1 MHKNR
6 LIAAIFCVLLFSATA
21 HADTLFVSE
30 KVTQPGNG
38 NSWATA
44 FKTLTLALKTAQSG
58 DQIWV
63 AEGMYTPTN
72 TNDRNASFHLKSGVE
87 VIGGFSGVET
97 ELKKR
102 DIKKHP
108 TVLSGD
114 IGQPG
119 IPDDNVFHVVVGA
132 NNAVLNGFTITGGYS
147 LNTAWT
153 GDKTLTAQT
162 LTAGPQPGF
171 GAGILNYQA
180 SPEIRNCTFQDNHA
194 LMGGA
199 AYNMTAT
206 SDNPTAKPA
215 TSPKFSDCTFW
226 QNSALAHG
234 GGVVNEMQ
242 TAPLF
247 VSCVFDS
254 NIADIT
260 GGGMFNDFGAAP
272 MLLNSIFRN
281 NEAENGGGMANE
293 GGSTPIMYYSTLTG
307 NRSLKNGPAIYQ
319 GAGAP
324 NTTVLTKSVVWDNE
338 CECKDTR
345 FFNGEKSVVKV
356 QDSVIQNGYKGK
368 SVFRANPGLD
378 RKSETMLNVGYK
390 TNGHRFRA
398 SKLEY
403 RIKDIDRF
411 EVIKNLPPYEA
422 KYTASVD
429 QKLLD
434 TMNAP
439 VAAPAPKVS
448 AAPKVAPAPKP
459 IVEPIITA
467 PAPKAAP
474 TPKSVTEAPATPA
487 AKVAPVAIVPV
498 AATPS
503 TISKSVSPV
512 QEKKVTPVAPQKEPE
527 NLALLAPTPSLLD
540 TQPTPTKPGRK
551 PNIEALMLSMD
562 MDGNGCITI
571 NEATGEMQQKF
582 WRMDLNGDNCL
593 SKKEITRASGQTK
606 RPQQPVTQ
614 ATVPTQTSTA
624 ALAPPKQAP
633 AQQPKTIAPTP
644 PPAPV
649 IVPKQTAKA
658 VNDSNGYTLFAP
670 MGSKDTLLVDMQGKT
685 VKTWHGKDQS
695 SGAVY
700 LLNNGNLL
708 RCVSPGK
715 GEVRTPFIG
724 KDVTG
729 GIIQEVS
736 PRGQIVWEYTYVS
749 NKVRQHHDI
758 APLPNGNV
766 LLLAWELKNE
776 SDIEAVG
783 GSVRNHPDGK
793 IWAEHIVEIRKSG
806 PRSGYIVWEWHAWD
820 HLIQNANQSAPNF
833 ANPVRLPQRIDINYN
848 PSRRP
853 EWLHANSIDYNPQL
867 RQIVLSLRNTG
878 EVWIIDHSTSTSQAA
893 STTGGI
899 MHRGGDILFRWG
911 NPQAYGASG
920 RPILVDQRDARWVK
934 GAKPGKEHILIFN
947 NGNKH
952 TQRSDVLEILPEY
965 YFKSTRLNAKVV
977 WSYNENGG
985 KRFFAEQVSG
995 AQRLAN
1001 GHTLISDGPAGRIL
1015 EVSANAKPVWEYTY
1029 TGSNSTSNHRI
1040 FRATRIPPEHP
1051 GLKRLSINK

>member
-1 MHKNR
+1 MQKNR
-6 LIAAIFCVLLFSATA
+6 LLAAIFCVLLFSATA
-21 HADTLFVSE
+21 HAGTLFVNE
-30 KVTQPGNG
+30 KVAQPGNG

-44 FKTLTLALKTAQSG
+44 FKTLTQALGAAQSG

-63 AEGMYTPTN
+63 AEGTYTPTD
-72 TNDRNASFHLKSGVE
+72 TNDRNASFHLKKEVE
-87 VIGGFSGVET
+87 VIGGFSGVES

-102 DIKKHP
+102 DIKKHQ
-108 TVLSGD
+108 TILSGD

-119 IPDDNVFHVVVGA
+119 VPDDNVFHVVTGA
-132 NNAVLNGFTITGGYS
+132 DNAVLDGFTISGGYS
-147 LNTAWT
+147 LNTPWT
-153 GDKTLTAQT
+153 GGKTLTAHT
-162 LTAGPQPGF
+162 LTAGPQSGF
-171 GAGILNYQA
+171 GAGMLNFQA
-180 SPEIRNCTFQDNHA
+180 SPEVRNCIFQDNHA

-199 AYNMTAT
+199 AYNMTAA

-215 TSPKFSDCTFW
+215 ISPKFSDCTFW

-234 GGVVNEMQ
+234 GGVANEMR

-254 NIADIT
+254 NIADIS
-260 GGGMFNDFGAAP
+260 GGGMFNDFGSAP

-281 NEAENGGGMANE
+281 NEAENGGGMAND

-307 NRSLKNGPAIYQ
+307 NRSLKSGPAIYQ
-319 GAGAP
+319 GAGSP

-338 CECKDTR
+338 CECEDTR
-345 FFNGEKSVVKV
+345 FFNGEKSVVRV

-398 SKLEY
+398 SKLKY

-411 EVIKNLPPYEA
+411 EVVNNLPSYDSR
-422 KYTASVD
+422 YVASVD

-434 TMNAP
+434 TMNSSAP
-439 VAAPAPKVS
+439 ITVAAPT
-448 AAPKVAPAPKP
+448 PKP
-459 IVEPIITA
+459 LTSPVATA
-467 PAPKAAP
+467 PAPKTESTPIPKTAP
-474 TPKSVTEAPATPA
+474 VA
-487 AKVAPVAIVPV
+487 VAPVAKTQNTS
-498 AATPS
+498 AKSTTP
-503 TISKSVSPV
+503 T
-512 QEKKVTPVAPQKEPE
+512 QEKTKTSVAPKAEPE
-527 NLALLAPTPSLLD
+527 TLAMLTPTPSVLD
-540 TQPTPTKPGRK
+540 TPPAPAKPSGMS
-551 PNIEALMLSMD
+551 NVEMLMLNMD

-571 NEATGEMQQKF
+571 NEATGEMEQKF

-593 SKKEITRASGQTK
+593 SKAELAKASGSKK
-606 RPQQPVTQ
+606 RPQQPVKQQ
-614 ATVPTQTSTA
+614 AVAPKPVTTA
-624 ALAPPKQAP
+624 ALAPQKRIPTQQSKTVVP
-633 AQQPKTIAPTP
+633 AS
-644 PPAPV
+644 APV
-649 IVPKQTAKA
+649 AAPKRAIQPAA
-658 VNDSNGYTLFAP
+658 SSDGYTLFAP
-670 MGSKDTLLVDMQGKT
+670 MGSKDTLLVDMQGNI

-708 RCVSPGK
+708 RSVSPGK

-724 KDVTG
+724 KGITG

-749 NKVRQHHDI
+749 DKVRQHHDI

-766 LLLAWELKNE
+766 LLLAWELKTE
-776 SDIEAVG
+776 SAIEAAG

-793 IWAEHIVEIRKSG
+793 IWTEHIVEVRKSG

-820 HLIQNANQSAPNF
+820 HLIQSADQSAPNF

-848 PSRRP
+848 PSRKP

-878 EVWIIDHSTSTSQAA
+878 EVWIIDHSTNTNQAA
-893 STTGGI
+893 SNTGGL

-920 RPILVDQRDARWVK
+920 RPILVAQRDARWVK
-934 GAKPGKEHILIFN
+934 GNKPGEEHILIFN
-947 NGNKH
+947 NGDRK

-965 YFKSTRLNAKVV
+965 YFKSTRLNANIV
-977 WSYNENGG
+977 WSYNKNGG

-995 AQRLAN
+995 AQRLNN
-1001 GHTLISDGPAGRIL
+1001 GHTLISDGPAGHIV
-1015 EVSANAKPVWEYTY
+1015 EVSANAKPVWEYNY
-1029 TGSNSTSNHRI
+1029 KSTNGPSSSRI
-1040 FRATRIPPEHP
+1040 FRATRIPANHP
-1051 GLKRLSINK
+1051 GLRRLSIN